1 MKVLC
6 DCGRSGNAEKI
17 MVQDHDKKLYIC
29 YCYFGNPSQD
39 FVIDEK
45 ENLVHGEKEA
55 LVKIAAR
62 NYIINTKIL
71 MED

>member
-1 MKVLC
+1 
-6 DCGRSGNAEKI
+6 

-45 ENLVHGEKEA
+45 ENLVHGNKEA
-55 LVKIAAR
+55 LVKIASR
-62 NYIINTKIL
+62 NYILNTKVL
-71 MED
+71 TEDI